1 LLKALFTK
9 YIIII
14 KNRTIPPIIAKNSP
28 KFVKIK
34 YKIPINI
41 AIIGGIVLFFIII
54 KYFVKRA
61 LRKRAQQF
69 QFEFNRFT
77 REDYNN
83 FDFKNFNNFNNQ
95 NFQGN
100 FYNKGSKLQ
109 EAKEFFGFSATPS
122 KDDIKKRFKEL
133 AKIYHPDLNG
143 GDEEKMKKLNEYRDI
158 LMQAYGK

>member
-1 LLKALFTK
+1 MNFLASFIRIAIFIGILYLIFTNFGLFL
-9 YIIII
+9 
-14 KNRTIPPIIAKNSP
+14 
-28 KFVKIK
+28 
-34 YKIPINI
+34 

-54 KYFVKRA
+54 IYFVKRA

-100 FYNKGSKLQ
+100 FHTQTSKLQ
-109 EAKEFFGFSATPS
+109 EAKEFFGFSSTPS

-158 LMQAYGK
+158 LMQAYGQ

>member
-1 LLKALFTK
+1 M
-9 YIIII
+9 
-14 KNRTIPPIIAKNSP
+14 P
-28 KFVKIK
+28 KFFKKVFL
-34 YKIPINI
+34 YMNFL
-41 AIIGGIVLFFIII
+41 ASFIII
-54 KYFVKRA
+54 VIYFVKRA

-100 FYNKGSKLQ
+100 FHTQTSKLQ
-109 EAKEFFGFSATPS
+109 EAKEFFGFSSTPS

-158 LMQAYGK
+158 LIQAYGK